1 MLFKEFVKSHIYARS
16 PFDVIHHFLKGRLV
30 MRFPLNIL
38 TDALLYFRGPG
49 VCQLRRDLNS
59 SLAEGWQRPL
69 PLQRL
74 RPLLQ
79 NEWYKSAPGQ
89 TKTQNGKSQFIEKSK
104 LRIIVFF

>member
-1 MLFKEFVKSHIYARS
+1 
-16 PFDVIHHFLKGRLV
+16 

-89 TKTQNGKSQFIEKSK
+89 TKTQNGKSKLAKKSLINQK
-104 LRIIVFF
+104 RCYQVHLLKYHVSQTEIL